1 MKRWGFW
8 VRWCMAHGGPD
19 FCRFCL
25 VVNRAF
31 HQFILRRNPTF
42 IGFQPKDNDKV

>member
-1 MKRWGFW
+1 MGWNWGW
-8 VRWCMAHGGPD
+8 PIAWCMGMGGPD

-31 HQFILRRNPTF
+31 HQLILRRNPTF
-42 IGFQPKDNDKV
+42 INMNMPPNE